1 MAEAMEL
8 LAHDGVKEVTVLHYK
23 ALDLFHDEK
32 CALTIH
38 ADEIIKGSHWMDQLD
53 LEPGHEVVARV
64 VISVNLH
71 VLVILSSR
79 CLSCF
84 LDLV

>member
-1 MAEAMEL
+1 
-8 LAHDGVKEVTVLHYK
+8 
-23 ALDLFHDEK
+23 
-32 CALTIH
+32 
-38 ADEIIKGSHWMDQLD
+38 MDQLD

>member
-1 MAEAMEL
+1 
-8 LAHDGVKEVTVLHYK
+8 
-23 ALDLFHDEK
+23 
-32 CALTIH
+32 
-38 ADEIIKGSHWMDQLD
+38 MDRLD

-71 VLVILSSR
+71 VLVVLSSS

-84 LDLV
+84 FGSCLVVYYFASMYRILFAELFLNN